1 MKRFHPLQLHPD
13 AVPPEKVGFVNLL
26 VEPWE
31 DRQRIR
37 VHARITPFQ
46 KPPNL
51 EFEIRDANGRALASA
66 YIVENIDFDLV
77 ITMHLRQLSPQ
88 PQQFTLYA
96 AIRYDEIGVV
106 FKDQIFFT
114 L

>member
-1 MKRFHPLQLHPD
+1 MKRFHPLQPHPD
-13 AVPPEKVGFVNLL
+13 AVPPEQVRFLDLL

-31 DRQRIR
+31 DRQRVR

-51 EFEIRDANGRALASA
+51 EFEIRDANGEMLASA

-77 ITMHLRQLSPQ
+77 ITMHLRRLSLQ
-88 PQQFTLYA
+88 PQQFTLHA
-96 AIRYDEIGVV
+96 NIQYDEIGLVYE
-106 FKDQIFFT
+106 DQILFS